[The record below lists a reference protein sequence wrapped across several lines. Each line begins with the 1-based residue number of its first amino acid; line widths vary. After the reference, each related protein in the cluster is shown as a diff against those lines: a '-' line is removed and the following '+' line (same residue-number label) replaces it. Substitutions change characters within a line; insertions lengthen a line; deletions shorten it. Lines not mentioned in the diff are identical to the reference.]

1 MVIIQALLAFLTRSA
16 GKILNTAFGWA
27 TVMLFGQVPQ
37 ERQIYL
43 SIIAFGSV
51 AWIVAVAGVLEP
63 SVATFLFA
71 FVTVPAWLDKR
82 WIRLGMIAAVAVISI
97 LIGWLSTRLM
107 DPSERP
113 RAAGAFTQMVLKG
126 YPFTPGL
133 ALTLVVMTI
142 FAPLLQPRPLAPRS
156 TTQHLA

>member
-1 MVIIQALLAFLTRSA
+1 LLAFLTRSA
-16 GKILNTAFGWA
+16 GRILNTAFGWA
-27 TVMLFGQVPQ
+27 TIMLFGQVPQ

-82 WIRLGMIAAVAVISI
+82 WIRLGMIALVAVIPI
-97 LIGWLSTRLM
+97 LIGWLSTRLV
-107 DPSERP
+107 DASERP
-113 RAAGAFTQMVLKG
+113 RGAGPFARLVLKG
-126 YPFTPGL
+126 YLFTLGPRL
-133 ALTLVVMTI
+133 ALT
-142 FAPLLQPRPLAPRS
+142 
-156 TTQHLA
+156 